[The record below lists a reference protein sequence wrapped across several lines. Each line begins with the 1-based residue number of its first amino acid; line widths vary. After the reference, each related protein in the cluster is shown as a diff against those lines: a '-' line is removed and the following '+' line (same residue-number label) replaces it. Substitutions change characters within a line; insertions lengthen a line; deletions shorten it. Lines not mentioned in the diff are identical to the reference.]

1 MKIRSIFT
9 NSGGILLS
17 RIFGFVR
24 DLMMAS
30 ILGANLYSDIF
41 FVAFKLPNLF
51 RRIFGEGAFAQSFLP
66 SFISSRYKSLFAARI
81 LLIFSA
87 LVLALTLL
95 VNLFSLPVTRLIAP
109 GFDPETAMEA
119 ACYVAIQFWY
129 LPLIF
134 WVTFLA
140 ALLQYKEHFA
150 TTAFATV
157 LLNIA
162 IIGGLLLGKGLPKEQ
177 ILYILSWSVL
187 AGGVLQ
193 LAAHLLMARRYR
205 MLRLLGIGLGSLR
218 RDAGRVSED
227 TRRFFRNFLPAIWG
241 NSTAQVMAFLDT
253 WLASF
258 LAAGSISYLYYA
270 NRIFQL
276 PLALFAIALSVAL
289 FPSVAKLIRHKDH
302 AGALREMKRGFWILL
317 FLLSLAT
324 AGGIIF
330 STEIIWLLF
339 ERGAFSRSDTLQTA
353 RVLQMYM
360 IGLLP
365 FGLGKLF
372 SLWLYSRHEQMQAA
386 RIATWSLGGY
396 ALLAF
401 ALFQPLGAMGLA
413 LASTFSGFVSFTLL
427 VRSFG
432 RKRFF
437 GLFNTRWTLYWLAGL
452 AAASVLMWGVHLLIR
467 GWLGV

>member
-9 NSGGILLS
+9 NSGGILFS
-17 RIFGFVR
+17 RIFGFIR

-30 ILGANLYSDIF
+30 VLGANLYSDIF

-66 SFISSRYKSLFAARI
+66 SFIASRYKTIFAARI
-81 LLIFSA
+81 LLIFLGVIILLSI
-87 LVLALTLL
+87 LVG
-95 VNLFSLPVTRLIAP
+95 LFAGPITRLIAP
-109 GFDPETAMEA
+109 GFDAAAVAATAKF
-119 ACYVAIQFWY
+119 VAIQFWY

-134 WVTFLA
+134 LVTFLG
-140 ALLQYKEHFA
+140 ALLQWKEHFA

-162 IIGGLLLGKGLPKEQ
+162 IIGGLLISRGMPKEQ
-177 ILYILSWSVL
+177 IVYVLSWSVL
-187 AGGVLQ
+187 AGGALQ
-193 LAAHLLMARRYR
+193 VIAHLIMAHRF
-205 MLRLLGIGLGSLR
+205 RLLKMLGIGFASLGTHSR
-218 RDAGRVSED
+218 KVAED
-227 TRRFFRNFLPAIWG
+227 SNRFFKNFFPAIWG

-258 LAAGSISYLYYA
+258 LVSGSISYLYYA

-289 FPSVAKLIRHKDH
+289 FPSVAKRIRHKDEI
-302 AGALREMKRGFWILL
+302 GALREMRRGFRILL
-317 FLLSLAT
+317 LLLSLAT

-353 RVLQMYM
+353 QVLQMYM

-401 ALFQPLGAMGLA
+401 TLFQPLGAMGLA

-432 RKRFF
+432 TERFLKLWDRKW
-437 GLFNTRWTLYWLAGL
+437 GILWLGSLILSTL
-452 AAASVLMWGVHLLIR
+452 LMWGAHLLIR
-467 GWLGV
+467 GWVGV

>member
-9 NSGGILLS
+9 NSGGILFS
-17 RIFGFVR
+17 RIFGFIR

-30 ILGANLYSDIF
+30 VLGANVYSDIF

-66 SFISSRYKSLFAARI
+66 SFIASRYKTIFAARI
-81 LLIFSA
+81 LLLFTGVII
-87 LVLALTLL
+87 LLALL
-95 VNLFSLPVTRLIAP
+95 VGLFAGPVTRLIAP
-109 GFDPETAMEA
+109 GFDAATVAATAKF
-119 ACYVAIQFWY
+119 VAIQFWY

-134 WVTFLA
+134 LVTFLG
-140 ALLQYKEHFA
+140 ALLQWKEHFA

-157 LLNIA
+157 LLNLA
-162 IIGGLLLGKGLPKEQ
+162 IIGGLLLARGEAPER
-177 ILYILSWSVL
+177 IVYILSWSVL
-187 AGGVLQ
+187 AGGALQVLV
-193 LAAHLLMARRYR
+193 HLLMARRFRLLR
-205 MLRLLGIGLGSLR
+205 MLGIGFASLGTHSR
-218 RDAGRVSED
+218 KVAED
-227 TRRFFRNFLPAIWG
+227 GRRFFANFFPAIWG

-276 PLALFAIALSVAL
+276 PLALFAIALSTAL
-289 FPSVAKLIRHKDH
+289 FPSVAKLLRHKDE
-302 AGALREMKRGFWILL
+302 AGALREMRRGFWILL

-324 AGGIIF
+324 AGGILF

-339 ERGAFSRSDTLQTA
+339 ERGAFGRADSIATA
-353 RVLQMYM
+353 GVLRMYM

-372 SLWLYSRHEQMQAA
+372 SLWLYSRHEQMRAA
-386 RIATWSLGGY
+386 RIATWSLAGY

-401 ALFQPLGAMGLA
+401 LLFRPLGPMGLA

-427 VRSFG
+427 VRA
-432 RKRFF
+432 F
-437 GLFNTRWTLYWLAGL
+437 GLNRFRSLLERKKALLWLAALLIGT
-452 AAASVLMWGVHLLIR
+452 AAMWGIHLLLLE
-467 GWLGV
+467 WLKV

>member
-17 RIFGFVR
+17 RIFCFVR

-66 SFISSRYKSLFAARI
+66 SFIASRYKSIFAARI
-81 LLIFSA
+81 LLTFLGIILLLSILVGIFA
-87 LVLALTLL
+87 E
-95 VNLFSLPVTRLIAP
+95 PVTRLIAP
-109 GFDPETAMEA
+109 GFSPEATLHA
-119 ACYVAIQFWY
+119 ARFVAIQFWY

-134 WVTFLA
+134 LVTFLG
-140 ALLQYKEHFA
+140 ALLQWKEHFA

-157 LLNIA
+157 LLNVA
-162 IIGGLLLGKGLPKEQ
+162 IIGGLLLSQGMSKER
-177 ILYILSWSVL
+177 ILLVLSYSVL
-187 AGGVLQ
+187 VGGALQ
-193 LAAHLLMARRYR
+193 VIAHLIMARRFRLLR
-205 MLRLLGIGLGSLR
+205 MLAIGFASLGTHSR
-218 RDAGRVSED
+218 KVAQD
-227 TRRFFRNFLPAIWG
+227 TRRFYQSFFPAIWG

-258 LAAGSISYLYYA
+258 LVSGSISYLYYA

-276 PLALFAIALSVAL
+276 PLALFAIALSTAL
-289 FPSVAKLIRHKDH
+289 FPSVAKLIRHKDE

-339 ERGAFSRSDTLQTA
+339 ERGAFGRADTLQTA
-353 RVLQMYM
+353 HVLQMYM

-372 SLWLYSRHEQMQAA
+372 SLWLYSRHEQMRAA
-386 RIATWSLGGY
+386 KIATWSLAGY
-396 ALLAF
+396 AATAF

-413 LASTFSGFVSFTLL
+413 LASTVSGFVSFTLL
-427 VRSFG
+427 VRAFG
-432 RKRFF
+432 IEKFLALLESRR
-437 GLFNTRWTLYWLAGL
+437 LILWLITLALAS
-452 AAASVLMWGVHLLIR
+452 AAMWAAHLLILKF
-467 GWLGV
+467 LGV

>member
-1 MKIRSIFT
+1 MRIRSIFT
-9 NSGGILLS
+9 NSGGILFS

-30 ILGANLYSDIF
+30 VLGANVYSDIF

-66 SFISSRYKSLFAARI
+66 SFIASRYKTIFAARI
-81 LLIFSA
+81 LMIF
-87 LVLALTLL
+87 LGIIILLAIM
-95 VNLFSLPVTRLIAP
+95 VGFFAGPVTSLIAP
-109 GFDPETAMEA
+109 GFDAETIDLTAH
-119 ACYVAIQFWY
+119 YVAIQFWY

-134 WVTFLA
+134 LVTFLGS
-140 ALLQYKEHFA
+140 LLQWKEHFA

-157 LLNIA
+157 LLNIS
-162 IIGGLLLGKGLPKEQ
+162 IIGALLLSKGFPKEQ
-177 ILYILSWSVL
+177 IVLVLSYSVL
-187 AGGVLQ
+187 VGGALQVL
-193 LAAHLLMARRYR
+193 AHLIMAHRF
-205 MLRLLGIGLGSLR
+205 RLLQMLGIGFVSLGTHSR
-218 RDAGRVSED
+218 KVAED
-227 TRRFFRNFLPAIWG
+227 TRRFYKNFFPAIWG

-258 LAAGSISYLYYA
+258 LVSGSISYLYYA

-276 PLALFAIALSVAL
+276 PLALFAIALSTAL
-289 FPSVAKLIRHKDH
+289 FPSVAKRIKHKDES
-302 AGALREMKRGFWILL
+302 GALWEMKRGFWILL

-324 AGGIIF
+324 VGGIIF

-339 ERGAFSRSDTLQTA
+339 ERGAFSRSDTLETA

-372 SLWLYSRHEQMQAA
+372 SLWLYSRHEQMKAA
-386 RIATWSLGGY
+386 RIATWSLAGY
-396 ALLAF
+396 AAAAF

-413 LASTFSGFVSFTLL
+413 LASTLSGFVSFTLL
-427 VRSFG
+427 LRAFG
-432 RKRFF
+432 REHFLGMMERKRVLLWIATLL
-437 GLFNTRWTLYWLAGL
+437 LFSALF
-452 AAASVLMWGVHLLIR
+452 WGIHLLALR
-467 GWLGV
+467 WLGV

>member
-1 MKIRSIFT
+1 MKIRSVFT

-66 SFISSRYKSLFAARI
+66 SFIASRYKTIFAARI
-81 LLIFSA
+81 LLIF
-87 LVLALTLL
+87 LGIITLLALF
-95 VNLFSLPVTRLIAP
+95 VDLFAAPITRIIAP
-109 GFDPETAMEA
+109 GFDAQAAATAA
-119 ACYVAIQFWY
+119 RFVAIQFWY

-134 WVTFLA
+134 LVTFLG
-140 ALLQYKEHFA
+140 ALLQWREHFA

-162 IIGGLLLGKGLPKEQ
+162 IIGGLLISRGMPKEQ
-177 ILYILSWSVL
+177 ILVVLSWSVL
-187 AGGVLQ
+187 AGGALQ
-193 LAAHLLMARRYR
+193 LLAHLLMARRFRLLR
-205 MLRLLGIGLGSLR
+205 MLGIGFASLGR
-218 RDAGRVSED
+218 HGRKVAEES
-227 TRRFFRNFLPAIWG
+227 RRFFANFFPAIWG

-258 LAAGSISYLYYA
+258 LVSGSISYLYYA

-276 PLALFAIALSVAL
+276 PLALFAIALSTAL
-289 FPSVAKLIRHKDH
+289 FPSVAKLLRHHDEE
-302 AGALREMKRGFWILL
+302 GALREMKRGFWILL
-317 FLLSLAT
+317 TLLSLAT
-324 AGGIIF
+324 LGGIIF

-339 ERGAFSRSDTLQTA
+339 ERGAFGRADTLQTA
-353 RVLQMYM
+353 DVLRMYL

-396 ALLAF
+396 MLVAL

-413 LASTFSGFVSFTLL
+413 LASTASGFVSFGLL
-427 VRSFG
+427 LRSFG
-432 RKRFF
+432 REKLRRLWDPRRALLLT
-437 GLFNTRWTLYWLAGL
+437 GLLLG
-452 AAASVLMWGVHLLIR
+452 AAVLMAGIHRLFH
-467 GWLGV
+467 GWIEI

>member
-17 RIFGFVR
+17 RVFGFVR

-30 ILGANLYSDIF
+30 ILGANVYSDIF

-66 SFISSRYKSLFAARI
+66 SFIASRYKTIFAARI
-81 LLIFSA
+81 LLSFLGIIA
-87 LVLALTLL
+87 LLALL
-95 VNLFSLPVTRLIAP
+95 VDLFAGPVTRLIAP
-109 GFDPETAMEA
+109 GFDAHTVALTAR
-119 ACYVAIQFWY
+119 YVAIQFWY

-134 WVTFLA
+134 VVTFFG
-140 ALLQYKEHFA
+140 ALLQWKEHFA

-162 IIGGLLLGKGLPKEQ
+162 IIGGLLLSDGMPKER
-177 ILYILSWSVL
+177 IVLVLSYSVL
-187 AGGVLQ
+187 VGGALQVLV
-193 LAAHLLMARRYR
+193 HLLMARRFRLLR
-205 MLRLLGIGLGSLR
+205 MLGSGFASLGTHSR
-218 RDAGRVSED
+218 KVAED
-227 TRRFFRNFLPAIWG
+227 TRRFYKNFFPAIWG

-258 LAAGSISYLYYA
+258 LVSGSISYLYYA

-276 PLALFAIALSVAL
+276 PLALFAIALSTAL
-289 FPSVAKLIRHKDH
+289 FPSVAKLIRHKDE

-317 FLLSLAT
+317 FLLSVAT
-324 AGGIIF
+324 VGGIVF

-339 ERGAFSRSDTLQTA
+339 ERGAFTRSDTLQTA
-353 RVLQMYM
+353 QVLQMYM

-365 FGLGKLF
+365 FGLSKLF
-372 SLWLYSRHEQMQAA
+372 GLWLYSNHEQMKAA
-386 RIATWSLGGY
+386 KIATWSLAGY
-396 ALLAF
+396 AATAF

-413 LASTFSGFVSFTLL
+413 LATTVSGCVNFILLLRAFGWERFASLLEARRATLWLLTL
-427 VRSFG
+427 VLSG
-432 RKRFF
+432 
-437 GLFNTRWTLYWLAGL
+437 
-452 AAASVLMWGVHLLIR
+452 SLMWGVHLWILKV
-467 GWLGV
+467 LGV

>member
-9 NSGGILLS
+9 NSGGILFS
-17 RIFGFVR
+17 RIFGFIR

-66 SFISSRYKSLFAARI
+66 SFIASRYKTIFAARI
-81 LLIFSA
+81 LLIFLGIIILLSILVDLSA
-87 LVLALTLL
+87 G
-95 VNLFSLPVTRLIAP
+95 PITRLIAP
-109 GFDPETAMEA
+109 GFDTASVAMTA
-119 ACYVAIQFWY
+119 KFVAIQFWY

-134 WVTFLA
+134 LVTFLG
-140 ALLQYKEHFA
+140 ALLQWKEHFA

-157 LLNIA
+157 LLNLA
-162 IIGGLLLGKGLPKEQ
+162 IIGGLLISRGMPKEQ
-177 ILYILSWSVL
+177 IVYILSWSVL
-187 AGGVLQ
+187 AGGALQ
-193 LAAHLLMARRYR
+193 VIAHLIMARRFRLLR
-205 MLRLLGIGLGSLR
+205 MLAVGFVSLGTHSR
-218 RDAGRVSED
+218 KVAED
-227 TRRFFRNFLPAIWG
+227 SGRFFKNFFPAIWG

-258 LAAGSISYLYYA
+258 LVSGSISYLYYA

-289 FPSVAKLIRHKDH
+289 FPSVAKRIRHKDE

-317 FLLSLAT
+317 ALLSLAT

-339 ERGAFSRSDTLQTA
+339 ERGAFSRADTLQTA
-353 RVLQMYM
+353 AVLRMYM

-386 RIATWSLGGY
+386 RIATWSLAGY

-401 ALFQPLGAMGLA
+401 LLFRPLGATGLA
-413 LASTFSGFVSFTLL
+413 LASTFSGFVSFILL
-427 VRSFG
+427 IRSFG
-432 RKRFF
+432 TERFF
-437 GLFNTRWTLYWLAGL
+437 GLFHLRWLLYWLL
-452 AAASVLMWGVHLLIR
+452 ALLLTVLLMGGGHLLLLH
-467 GWLGV
+467 WVGV

>member
-1 MKIRSIFT
+1 MKLRSIFT

-17 RIFGFVR
+17 RIFGFIR

-66 SFISSRYKSLFAARI
+66 SFIASRYKSIFAARI
-81 LLIFSA
+81 LLTFLGIIVLLSILVGIFA
-87 LVLALTLL
+87 E
-95 VNLFSLPVTRLIAP
+95 PVTRIIAP
-109 GFDPETAMEA
+109 GFSPEATLQA
-119 ACYVAIQFWY
+119 ARYVAIQFWY

-134 WVTFLA
+134 LVTFLG
-140 ALLQYKEHFA
+140 ALLQWKEHFA

-162 IIGGLLLGKGLPKEQ
+162 IIGGLLLSRGMPREQ
-177 ILYILSWSVL
+177 ILFVLSYSVL
-187 AGGVLQ
+187 VGGALQVLV
-193 LAAHLLMARRYR
+193 HLIVARRF
-205 MLRLLGIGLGSLR
+205 RLLRILAIGFASLGTHSR
-218 RDAGRVSED
+218 KVAED
-227 TRRFFRNFLPAIWG
+227 TRRFYTNFFPAIWG

-258 LAAGSISYLYYA
+258 LASGSISYLYYA

-276 PLALFAIALSVAL
+276 PLALFAIALSTAL
-289 FPSVAKLIRHKDH
+289 FPSVAKLIKHKDE

-324 AGGIIF
+324 VGGVIF

-339 ERGAFSRSDTLQTA
+339 ERGAFGRADTIQTA
-353 RVLQMYM
+353 HVLQMYL

-372 SLWLYSRHEQMQAA
+372 SLWLYSRHEQMEAA
-386 RIATWSLGGY
+386 KIATWSLAGY
-396 ALLAF
+396 ALAAF

-413 LASTFSGFVSFTLL
+413 LASTLSGFVSFTLL
-427 VRSFG
+427 VRAFG
-432 RKRFF
+432 KEKFLALLEKKR
-437 GLFNTRWTLYWLAGL
+437 LALWLLTLAL
-452 AAASVLMWGVHLLIR
+452 AAALMWSLHLIALNF
-467 GWLGV
+467 LGV

>member
-1 MKIRSIFT
+1 MKLRSIFT

-17 RIFGFVR
+17 RIFGFIR

-66 SFISSRYKSLFAARI
+66 SFIASRYKSIFAARI
-81 LLIFSA
+81 LLTFLGIIVLLSILVGIFSE
-87 LVLALTLL
+87 
-95 VNLFSLPVTRLIAP
+95 PVTRIIAP
-109 GFDPETAMEA
+109 GFSPEATLQA
-119 ACYVAIQFWY
+119 ARYVAIQFWY

-134 WVTFLA
+134 LVTFLG
-140 ALLQYKEHFA
+140 ALLQWKEHFA

-162 IIGGLLLGKGLPKEQ
+162 IIGGLLLSRGMPKEQ
-177 ILYILSWSVL
+177 ILLVLSYSVL
-187 AGGVLQ
+187 VGGALQVL
-193 LAAHLLMARRYR
+193 AHLIMARRFRLLR
-205 MLRLLGIGLGSLR
+205 MLAIGFASLGTHSR
-218 RDAGRVSED
+218 KVAED
-227 TRRFFRNFLPAIWG
+227 TRRFYTNFFPAIWG

-258 LAAGSISYLYYA
+258 LASGSISYLYYA

-276 PLALFAIALSVAL
+276 PLALFAIALSTAL
-289 FPSVAKLIRHKDH
+289 FPSVAKLIRHKDE

-324 AGGIIF
+324 VGGVIF

-339 ERGAFSRSDTLQTA
+339 ERGAFGRADTIQTA
-353 RVLQMYM
+353 HVLQMYL

-372 SLWLYSRHEQMQAA
+372 SLWLYSRHEQMAA
-386 RIATWSLGGY
+386 AKIATWSLAGY
-396 ALLAF
+396 ALAAF

-413 LASTFSGFVSFTLL
+413 LASTLSGFVSFTLL
-427 VRSFG
+427 VRAFG
-432 RKRFF
+432 REKFRSFLDKKR
-437 GLFNTRWTLYWLAGL
+437 LILWLLTLAL
-452 AAASVLMWGVHLLIR
+452 AAALMWGLHLLALKY
-467 GWLGV
+467 LGV

>member
-9 NSGGILLS
+9 NSGGILFS
-17 RIFGFVR
+17 RIFGFIR

-30 ILGANLYSDIF
+30 ILGANVYSDIF

-66 SFISSRYKSLFAARI
+66 SFIASRYKSIFAARI
-81 LLIFSA
+81 LLIFLAAIAAIA
-87 LVLALTLL
+87 LAVD
-95 VNLFSLPVTRLIAP
+95 LFAAPVTRLIAP
-109 GFDPETAMEA
+109 GFDTSTILLTARF
-119 ACYVAIQFWY
+119 VAIQFWY

-134 WVTFLA
+134 LVTFLGS
-140 ALLQYKEHFA
+140 LLQWKEHFA

-157 LLNIA
+157 LLNLA
-162 IIGGLLLGKGLPKEQ
+162 IITGLLLSQGLPKEQ
-177 ILYILSWSVL
+177 IVWVLSWSVL
-187 AGGVLQ
+187 AGGLLQ
-193 LAAHLLMARRYR
+193 VVAHLIMARHF
-205 MLRLLGIGLGSLR
+205 RLLKMLCRGFASLGTHSR
-218 RDAGRVSED
+218 KVAED
-227 TRRFFRNFLPAIWG
+227 SSRFFRNFFPAIWG

-258 LAAGSISYLYYA
+258 LVSGSISYLYYA

-289 FPSVAKLIRHKDH
+289 FPTVAKKIKHREEEE
-302 AGALREMKRGFWILL
+302 ALQEMKRGFWILL

-330 STEIIWLLF
+330 AKEIIWLLF
-339 ERGAFSRSDTLQTA
+339 ERGAFTRSDTLETA

-372 SLWLYSRHEQMQAA
+372 NLWLYSHHQQMQAA
-386 RIATWSLGGY
+386 KIATWSLGGY
-396 ALLAF
+396 ILGAAI
-401 ALFQPLGAMGLA
+401 LFQPLGAMGLA
-413 LASTFSGFVSFTLL
+413 LASTFSGLVGFALLLRNFGIEKIRLFLEKKLLLLWFFLLGGATLTML
-427 VRSFG
+427 VIHRILLS
-432 RKRFF
+432 
-437 GLFNTRWTLYWLAGL
+437 LLAL
-452 AAASVLMWGVHLLIR
+452 
-467 GWLGV
+467 